1 MHTHVTFLLTQRPKQ
16 IYCEQILVFNCPK
29 LRKKFQTTLMAMC
42 LNSAGFITALPN
54 FCHRFSE
61 IASQSHRKC
70 SAVSTCS
77 LRSRHLLDADY
88 DDGDYESSDQ

>member
-1 MHTHVTFLLTQRPKQ
+1 MHTHVTLLLTQRPKQ
-16 IYCEQILVFNCPK
+16 IYFEQILDFDCPK
-29 LRKKFQTTLMAMC
+29 LRKKFKTALMAMS

-61 IASQSHRKC
+61 IASQSHS

-77 LRSRHLLDADY
+77 LRSRHSLDADY